1 MTTTD
6 PTITIAGLRARIDS
20 LRFAVQHSNRTAAE
34 RMTMFV
40 EASSNADRLTAE
52 RDALAAQLAEVR
64 AELAAAPKV
73 CAIHS
78 YALEGPCM
86 TCGAP
91 WPGAEKALR
100 QERIE
105 GMEKMLRI
113 SAAVGCPNSVEE
125 VVEAVAAI
133 KSDLASER
141 AHLAACQTRIA
152 GLEQAADERS
162 RTGQVSEPERSEWIG
177 AAVAVADA
185 LGGSLGPV
193 SGTSGTIDPREWI
206 HFAAG
211 LADRAKKLTARMAE
225 LEARPVLTHEI
236 LSAAIKKARKVPPYI
251 ARQAADEYMPHLGPV
266 TLPAQDRAEELV
278 SAWRGICTDSATC
291 DLDPAERMRRA
302 LASLGAP
309 ATTPTAAPGP
319 VAAVSVEELAK
330 VYSKAYGEIG
340 DVDDQDRIRAIGAV
354 LARLSATTI
363 APVDP
368 EAVARAYH
376 DHKDAPAPEWDEVS
390 VWRGRDA
397 DEKPYATSAMR
408 ATLIAR
414 GIPVTPEV
422 GK

>member
-1 MTTTD
+1 MTTD
-6 PTITIAGLRARIDS
+6 PTITIAGLRARINS
-20 LRFAVQHSNRTAAE
+20 LLSAVQHSNRTTAE
-34 RMTMFV
+34 RVTMFV

-52 RDALAAQLAEVR
+52 RDALAAQLAEVRAELVQLGGADLARDAAEDRAARLDADLAKVR

-105 GMEKMLRI
+105 GMEKMRRI

-141 AHLAACQTRIA
+141 AHLAACRTRIA
-152 GLEQAADERS
+152 GLEQAANERS
-162 RTGQVSEPERSEWIG
+162 AE
-177 AAVAVADA
+177 VA
-185 LGGSLGPV
+185 
-193 SGTSGTIDPREWI
+193 R
-206 HFAAG
+206 
-211 LADRAKKLTARMAE
+211 LTARVAE

-266 TLPAQDRAEELV
+266 MLPAQDRAEELV

-309 ATTPTAAPGP
+309 PTSPPAARP
-319 VAAVSVEELAK
+319 VFAGVSVEELVVQYLMA
-330 VYSKAYGEIG
+330 G
-340 DVDDQDRIRAIGAV
+340 DPGLDPGVARSMVSGPRRAGVAAV
-354 LARLSATTI
+354 LARLKVTL
-363 APVDP
+363 V
-368 EAVARAYH
+368 
-376 DHKDAPAPEWDEVS
+376 APEFLRRIPLYTKHGPGGKGDP
-390 VWRGRDA
+390 GICDA
-397 DEKPYATSAMR
+397 ACVKCEAER
-408 ATLIAR
+408 IIAR
-414 GIPVTPEV
+414 LTAGVPVTPEV
-422 GK
+422 DK

>member
-1 MTTTD
+1 MTD
-6 PTITIAGLRARIDS
+6 PTITIAGLRARINS
-20 LRFAVQHSNRTAAE
+20 LLSAVQHSNRTTAE
-34 RMTMFV
+34 RVTMFV

-105 GMEKMLRI
+105 GMEKMRRI
-113 SAAVGCPNSVEE
+113 SRAVGCPNSVEE

-133 KSDLASER
+133 KADLASER
-141 AHLAACQTRIA
+141 AHLAACRTRIA

-162 RTGQVSEPERSEWIG
+162 AE
-177 AAVAVADA
+177 VA
-185 LGGSLGPV
+185 
-193 SGTSGTIDPREWI
+193 R
-206 HFAAG
+206 
-211 LADRAKKLTARMAE
+211 LTARVAE

-266 TLPAQDRAEELV
+266 TLPAQDRAEEL
-278 SAWRGICTDSATC
+278 TDAIESRLAAIGFSGFGGRIQYT
-291 DLDPAERMRRA
+291 DRIRIVEES

-309 ATTPTAAPGP
+309 PTSPTVAPQPAEVFAG
-319 VAAVSVEELAK
+319 VSIDELCS
-330 VYSKAYGEIG
+330 VYSAAYGERPG
-340 DVDDQDRIRAIGAV
+340 HRDDRRPDAIRAV
-354 LARLSATTI
+354 LARLEVSLV

-368 EAVARAYH
+368 EVVARRYH
-376 DHKDAPAPEWDEVS
+376 DHKESPVPEW
-390 VWRGRDA
+390 
-397 DEKPYATSAMR
+397 PYAADHDINSPIGADHEQARLRATAAMR
-408 ATLIAR
+408 ATLTAA

>member
-1 MTTTD
+1 MTD
-6 PTITIAGLRARIDS
+6 PTITIAGLEARINS
-20 LRFAVQHSNRTAAE
+20 LLSAVQHSNRT
-34 RMTMFV
+34 
-40 EASSNADRLTAE
+40 TAE

-113 SAAVGCPNSVEE
+113 SRAVGCPNSVEE

-133 KSDLASER
+133 KADLASER
-141 AHLAACQTRIA
+141 ARLAACQTRIA
-152 GLEQAADERS
+152 GLEQAANERS
-162 RTGQVSEPERSEWIG
+162 AE
-177 AAVAVADA
+177 VA
-185 LGGSLGPV
+185 
-193 SGTSGTIDPREWI
+193 R
-206 HFAAG
+206 
-211 LADRAKKLTARMAE
+211 LTARVAE

-236 LSAAIKKARKVPPYI
+236 LSAAIKKARRLPPYI

-278 SAWRGICTDSATC
+278 S
-291 DLDPAERMRRA
+291 
-302 LASLGAP
+302 SLGAP
-309 ATTPTAAPGP
+309 PTSPPDARP
-319 VAAVSVEELAK
+319 VFAGASVEELVVQYLMA
-330 VYSKAYGEIG
+330 G
-340 DVDDQDRIRAIGAV
+340 DPGLDPGVARSMVSGPRRAGVAAV
-354 LARLSATTI
+354 LARLEVSLV

-368 EAVARAYH
+368 EAVSRQALRPLAVTMRS
-376 DHKDAPAPEWDEVS
+376 DEVKRS
-390 VWRGRDA
+390 V
-397 DEKPYATSAMR
+397 ENVR
-408 ATLIAR
+408 ATLTAA

>member
-1 MTTTD
+1 MTD
-6 PTITIAGLRARIDS
+6 PTITIAGLRARINS
-20 LRFAVQHSNRTAAE
+20 LLSAVQHSNRTTAE
-34 RMTMFV
+34 RVTMFV

-64 AELAAAPKV
+64 AELAKAPKV

-78 YALEGPCM
+78 YEHGPGPCM
-86 TCGAP
+86 TCGA
-91 WPGAEKALR
+91 WPPGTREL
-100 QERIE
+100 I
-105 GMEKMLRI
+105 
-113 SAAVGCPNSVEE
+113 
-125 VVEAVAAI
+125 
-133 KSDLASER
+133 
-141 AHLAACQTRIA
+141 AACQTRIA

-162 RTGQVSEPERSEWIG
+162 AE
-177 AAVAVADA
+177 VA
-185 LGGSLGPV
+185 
-193 SGTSGTIDPREWI
+193 R
-206 HFAAG
+206 
-211 LADRAKKLTARMAE
+211 LTARVAE

-309 ATTPTAAPGP
+309 PTSPPAARP
-319 VAAVSVEELAK
+319 VFAWVSEEELDAAFEA
-330 VYSKAYGEIG
+330 AYRAESVKSASGG
-340 DVDDQDRIRAIGAV
+340 KDPRRAAIRAV
-354 LARLSATTI
+354 LARLKVSLV

-368 EAVARAYH
+368 EVVARRYH
-376 DHKDAPAPEWDEVS
+376 DHKESPVPEW
-390 VWRGRDA
+390 
-397 DEKPYATSAMR
+397 PYAADHDINSPIGADHEQARLRATAAMR
-408 ATLIAR
+408 ATLTAA

>member
-1 MTTTD
+1 MTD
-6 PTITIAGLRARIDS
+6 PTITIAGLEARIKC
-20 LRFAVQHSNRTAAE
+20 LVAALRTANTGRAE
-34 RMTMFV
+34 AATLDS
-40 EASSNADRLTAE
+40 AACGYNAQLRTE

-105 GMEKMLRI
+105 GMEKMRRI

-162 RTGQVSEPERSEWIG
+162 AE
-177 AAVAVADA
+177 VA
-185 LGGSLGPV
+185 
-193 SGTSGTIDPREWI
+193 R
-206 HFAAG
+206 
-211 LADRAKKLTARMAE
+211 LTARVAE

-266 TLPAQDRAEELV
+266 TLPAQDRAEEL
-278 SAWRGICTDSATC
+278 TDAIESRLAAIGFSGFGGRIPYT
-291 DLDPAERMRRA
+291 DRIRIVEES

-309 ATTPTAAPGP
+309 PTSPPAARP
-319 VAAVSVEELAK
+319 VFAEVSEDELIRLFY
-330 VYSKAYGEIG
+330 VVGTDGIDHGEQCPPI
-340 DVDDQDRIRAIGAV
+340 DSSDRNGLRAV
-354 LARLSATTI
+354 LARLEVSLV
-363 APVDP
+363 APVDLAAI
-368 EAVARAYH
+368 ERAVKAYH
-376 DHKDAPAPEWDEVS
+376 NASGEHAVPADALGTGQ
-390 VWRGRDA
+390 WRAAVLAMTDA
-397 DEKPYATSAMR
+397 FLAA
-408 ATLIAR
+408 